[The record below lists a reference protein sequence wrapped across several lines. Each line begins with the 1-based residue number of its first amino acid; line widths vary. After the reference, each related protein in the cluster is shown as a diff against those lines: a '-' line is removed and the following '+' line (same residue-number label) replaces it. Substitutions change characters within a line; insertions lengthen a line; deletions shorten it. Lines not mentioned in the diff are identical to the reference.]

1 MSENQNEIISNSTN
15 SLINL
20 SSKDISSNLTSE
32 KNLISINSTPYEF
45 KDEPIQVVLVS
56 EGRLETTAEAINILY
71 SLKNQKL
78 CILSINGPLSSG
90 KSTLANNIID
100 KNNQG
105 FTVKEKTQGI
115 WIWGNPITLNNG
127 AKLLILDCQGL
138 NKSEAD
144 EISEKLYILSILLST
159 YIIYNTEGEL
169 TNEKIKDFIY
179 FTDISKKIKVQESEI
194 NDNINYVNNLKKYLP
209 KLFFVNNFESSE
221 KMKDIIEKNTDC
233 VTFCKLFENRDYINC
248 DNYKGLVEKIK
259 SEMKFKTIKQNII
272 DGYSLFGLLQNYIDF
287 INNGEIPIIKSA
299 LENILL
305 SKAKNESEFIFEE
318 FKNKFSKK
326 MEYPM
331 SITDIYKIYFELQ
344 LSSTDKFCKK
354 VEKYLTP
361 TQTGEY
367 IQKIFKDM
375 EKELESNLET
385 NKDYYTEW
393 FDMEYKELED
403 VMSKINFQSNAKA
416 FISTYTSTLQ
426 TCLVKFSNIPNTD
439 FCKNLLMTLSKIF
452 QNFVIDKLNKMGEK
466 INDMNENYSQES
478 NINIEKLN
486 NEIKNLND
494 QIENNRKL
502 LEETNKEKSELNKN
516 FLELENKFE
525 KLNRESKAKEKEY
538 ENNLKIEIQKY
549 QKMETY
555 YNTQIKEKDQKITN
569 LEAKIENLNH
579 EILDSE
585 KPSIKE
591 DELNSKN
598 NNNQIETTTVKSED
612 RIEKP
617 VVSDEQTSNLQNLF
631 KNMQTT
637 FMELKIKVDKIDKEN
652 ENIFKSQNL
661 ENYTMIFEEKL
672 NTCITEVKAFFEK
685 QIKEL
690 NENYEKDLNK
700 IKNENNELNVEL
712 TKMKIDVNEKTK
724 LNEVIGAKLE
734 ENMKQINQLK
744 EISKS
749 KDNLIDNQNDSLKMY
764 SKKIN
769 EFKKMKE
776 DLELS
781 LAKNI
786 YNFKMKEDEYES
798 LFMVLDGI
806 ISKKKEKYEHNFN
819 KLSPDVQTMLETLAK
834 QFKFFK

>member
-1 MSENQNEIISNSTN
+1 MSENQNEINSNSTN

-20 SSKDISSNLTSE
+20 STKDISSNLTSE
-32 KNLISINSTPYEF
+32 KNLIAISSTPYEF

-56 EGRLETTAEAINILY
+56 DGRLETTAEAINILY

-78 CILSINGPLSSG
+78 CILSINGPLSTG
-90 KSTLANNIID
+90 KSSLANKIID

-138 NKSEAD
+138 NKSEED
-144 EISEKLYILSILLST
+144 EISEKLYILNILLST
-159 YIIYNTEGEL
+159 YIVYNTEGEL

-179 FTDISKKIKVQESEI
+179 FTDMSKKIKVQEGEN
-194 NDNINYVNNLKKYLP
+194 NDYLNNSKNLKKYLP
-209 KLFFVNNFESSE
+209 KLFFINNTESSE
-221 KMKDIIEKNTDC
+221 KMKDLIEKNNDC
-233 VTFCKLFENRDYINC
+233 ENFCKLFENRDYINY
-248 DNYKGLVEKIK
+248 DNYKDLVEKIK
-259 SEMKFKTIKQNII
+259 NEMKFKTIKQNII

-287 INNGEIPIIKSA
+287 INNGEAPVIKSA

-305 SKAKNESEFIFEE
+305 SKAKNESEFIFED

-331 SITDIYKIYFELQ
+331 SITDIYKIYLELQ
-344 LSSTDKFCKK
+344 LKSTDKFCKK

-385 NKDYYTEW
+385 NKDYYNEW

-403 VMSKINFQSNAKA
+403 VMSKINFESNAKA

-426 TCLVKFSNIPNTD
+426 TCLIKFSNIPNTD

-478 NINIEKLN
+478 NINIENLN
-486 NEIKNLND
+486 NEIKNLNE
-494 QIENNRKL
+494 QIDKNRRL
-502 LEETNKEKSELNKN
+502 LEETNKEKSELSKN
-516 FLELENKFE
+516 FLELENKYE

-555 YNTQIKEKDQKITN
+555 YNSQIKEKEQKIIN
-569 LEAKIENLNH
+569 LESKIEILNH
-579 EILDSE
+579 EILGSE
-585 KPSIKE
+585 KSSMKE
-591 DELNSKN
+591 DELNSQN
-598 NNNQIETTTVKSED
+598 NNNPSESQIVKIED
-612 RIEKP
+612 EKEKSLI
-617 VVSDEQTSNLQNLF
+617 SDEQTSNLQNLF

-661 ENYTMIFEEKL
+661 ENYSIIFEEKL
-672 NTCITEVKAFFEK
+672 NTCITEVKTFFEK
-685 QIKEL
+685 QINAL
-690 NENYEKDLNK
+690 NENYEKDLSK
-700 IKNENNELNVEL
+700 IRNEKSELNMEL
-712 TKMKIDVNEKTK
+712 MKMKIEANERTK
-724 LNEVIGAKLE
+724 LNEVNEAKLE
-734 ENMKQINQLK
+734 ESLIQINQLN

-749 KDNLIDNQNDSLKMY
+749 KDILIANQNDSLKMY

-798 LFMVLDGI
+798 LFMVIDGI

>member
-1 MSENQNEIISNSTN
+1 MSENQNEINSNSTN

-20 SSKDISSNLTSE
+20 STKDISSNLTSE
-32 KNLISINSTPYEF
+32 KNLIAISSTPYEF
-45 KDEPIQVVLVS
+45 KDEPIQVVLAS
-56 EGRLETTAEAINILY
+56 DGRLETTAEAINILY

-78 CILSINGPLSSG
+78 CILSINGPLSTG
-90 KSTLANNIID
+90 KSSLANKIID

-105 FTVKEKTQGI
+105 FIVKEKTQGI

-138 NKSEAD
+138 NKSEDD
-144 EISEKLYILSILLST
+144 EISEKLYILNILLST
-159 YIIYNTEGEL
+159 YIVYNTEGEL

-179 FTDISKKIKVQESEI
+179 FTDMSKKIKVQEGEN
-194 NDNINYVNNLKKYLP
+194 NDNLKNSNNLKKYLP
-209 KLFFVNNFESSE
+209 KLFFVNNTESSE

-233 VTFCKLFENRDYINC
+233 ENLCKLFENRDYINY
-248 DNYKGLVEKIK
+248 DNYKDLVEKIK
-259 SEMKFKTIKQNII
+259 NEMKFKTIKQNII

-287 INNGEIPIIKSA
+287 INNGEAPVIKSA

-305 SKAKNESEFIFEE
+305 SKAKNESEFIFEN

-331 SITDIYKIYFELQ
+331 SITDIYKIYLELQ
-344 LSSTDKFCKK
+344 LKSTDKFCKK

-385 NKDYYTEW
+385 NKDYYNEW

-403 VMSKINFQSNAKA
+403 VMSKINFESNAKA

-426 TCLVKFSNIPNTD
+426 TCLIKFSNIPNTD
-439 FCKNLLMTLSKIF
+439 FCKNLLMILSKIF

-478 NINIEKLN
+478 NINIENLN
-486 NEIKNLND
+486 NEIKNLNE
-494 QIENNRKL
+494 QIDNNRKL
-502 LEETNKEKSELNKN
+502 LEETNKEKSELSKN
-516 FLELENKFE
+516 FLELENKYE

-555 YNTQIKEKDQKITN
+555 YNSQIKEKEQKIIN
-569 LEAKIENLNH
+569 LESKIEILNH
-579 EILDSE
+579 EILGSE
-585 KPSIKE
+585 KSLMKE
-591 DELNSKN
+591 DELKSQN
-598 NNNQIETTTVKSED
+598 NNNPSESQIVKIED
-612 RIEKP
+612 EKEKSLI
-617 VVSDEQTSNLQNLF
+617 SDEQTSNLQNLF

-661 ENYTMIFEEKL
+661 ENYSIIFEEKL
-672 NTCITEVKAFFEK
+672 NTCIAEVKTFFEK
-685 QIKEL
+685 QINAL
-690 NENYEKDLNK
+690 NENYEKDLSK
-700 IKNENNELNVEL
+700 IRSENSELNMEL
-712 TKMKIDVNEKTK
+712 MKMKIEANERTK
-724 LNEVIGAKLE
+724 LNEVNEAKLE
-734 ENMKQINQLK
+734 ESIIQINQLK

-749 KDNLIDNQNDSLKMY
+749 KDILIANQNDSLKMY

-798 LFMVLDGI
+798 LFMVIDGI

>member
-20 SSKDISSNLTSE
+20 STKDISSNLTSE
-32 KNLISINSTPYEF
+32 KNLITISPYEF
-45 KDEPIQVVLVS
+45 KDEPIQIVLAS

-78 CILSINGPLSSG
+78 CILSINGPSSTG
-90 KSTLANNIID
+90 KSALANKIID

-105 FTVKEKTQGI
+105 FIVKEKTQGI
-115 WIWGNPITLNNG
+115 LIWGNPITLNNG

-138 NKSEAD
+138 NKNEED
-144 EISEKLYILSILLST
+144 GISEKLYILSILLST
-159 YIIYNTEGEL
+159 YIVYNTEGEL

-179 FTDISKKIKVQESEI
+179 FTDMTKKIKVQEGEN
-194 NDNINYVNNLKKYLP
+194 NDNLNNANNLKKYLP
-209 KLFFVNNFESSE
+209 KLFFVNNIESSE

-233 VTFCKLFENRDYINC
+233 ETLCKLFEHIDYINY
-248 DNYKGLVEKIK
+248 DNYKDLVDKIK
-259 SEMKFKTIKQNII
+259 SEMKFKTIKQNIM

-287 INNGEIPIIKSA
+287 INNGEVPIIKSA

-305 SKAKNESEFIFEE
+305 SKAKNESELIFED

-326 MEYPM
+326 MDYPM
-331 SITDIYKIYFELQ
+331 SITDIYKIYLELQ
-344 LSSTDKFCKK
+344 LKSTDKFCKK

-403 VMSKINFQSNAKA
+403 VMNKINFESNAKA

-426 TCLVKFSNIPNTD
+426 TCLIKFSNIPNTD
-439 FCKNLLMTLSKIF
+439 FCKDLLITLSKIF

-478 NINIEKLN
+478 NTNIENLN
-486 NEIKNLND
+486 NEIKNLNE
-494 QIENNRKL
+494 QIDKNRKL

-516 FLELENKFE
+516 FLEIENKFE

-538 ENNLKIEIQKY
+538 ENNLKIEVQKY

-555 YNTQIKEKDQKITN
+555 YNSQIKEKEQKIIN
-569 LEAKIENLNH
+569 LESKIENLNH
-579 EILDSE
+579 EILGSE
-585 KPSIKE
+585 KPSMKE
-591 DELNSKN
+591 DELNSQN
-598 NNNQIETTTVKSED
+598 NNPSESQIVKNED
-612 RIEKP
+612 GKEKP
-617 VVSDEQTSNLQNLF
+617 MVSDEQTSNLQNLF

-661 ENYTMIFEEKL
+661 ENYTIIFEEKL
-672 NTCITEVKAFFEK
+672 NTCINEVKTFFEK
-685 QIKEL
+685 QIKAL
-690 NENYEKDLNK
+690 NENYEKELNK
-700 IKNENNELNVEL
+700 IKSENDELNVEL
-712 TKMKIDVNEKTK
+712 TKMKIEANEKAK
-724 LNEVIGAKLE
+724 LNEVNEAKLE
-734 ENMKQINQLK
+734 ESIKQINQLK

-749 KDNLIDNQNDSLKMY
+749 KDSLIDNQNDSLKMY

-798 LFMVLDGI
+798 LFMVIDGI